1 MRVRILGTAAGG
13 GLPQWNCGCPGCDTA
28 RMTGGGRTQDCLAIT
43 GDGSVWYLVNA
54 SADLR
59 AQLLA
64 APELAP
70 ARHTRDPPL
79 GGVLLTSGELDH
91 TLGLLN
97 LREAAGIEVYATPT
111 VRAALP
117 FAAALAAYT
126 TVRWH
131 PVVPGRPIPLAG
143 GLTAL
148 AFAPGAKPPRYAG
161 AAPGAGWTVAY
172 RFTKTGTD
180 TDTGTGTGTGGLVYA
195 PGLARWTPEFAA
207 GVAGADVALLD
218 GTFAT
223 ADEFGDGAAMGH
235 LSIEDTLVHLAAH
248 PGPEYV
254 FTHLNNTNPYAH
266 AGADVTDRLAA
277 VGARIA
283 MDGEIL
289 RL

>member
-1 MRVRILGTAAGG
+1 MS
-13 GLPQWNCGCPGCDTA
+13 
-28 RMTGGGRTQDCLAIT
+28 GGGRTQDCLAIT

-59 AQLLA
+59 AQLLS

-70 ARHTRDPPL
+70 PRHTRDPPL

-91 TLGLLN
+91 TLGLLT
-97 LREAAGIEVYATPT
+97 LREAAGIDVYATPT

-126 TVRWH
+126 AVRWH
-131 PVVPGRPIPLAG
+131 PVKPGRPIPLAG

-148 AFAPGAKPPRYAG
+148 AFAPGGKRPRYAG
-161 AAPGAGWTVAY
+161 ATPGTGWTVAY
-172 RFTKTGTD
+172 RFTDTNTGHC
-180 TDTGTGTGTGGLVYA
+180 LVYA
-195 PGLARWTPEFAA
+195 PGLAEWSPAFAA

-248 PGPEYV
+248 RGPEYV

-266 AGADVTDRLAA
+266 AGAPVTERLAS

>member
-64 APELAP
+64 APELTP
-70 ARHTRDPPL
+70 PRHTRDPPL

-91 TLGLLN
+91 TLGLLT
-97 LREAAGIEVYATPT
+97 LREAAGIDVYATPT

-117 FAAALAAYT
+117 FATVLAAYT

-131 PVVPGRPIPLAG
+131 LVAPGRPIALAG

-148 AFAPGAKPPRYAG
+148 AFAPGAKRPRYAG
-161 AAPGAGWTVAY
+161 REGGATPGTGWTVAY
-172 RFTKTGTD
+172 RFTDTSTGRA
-180 TDTGTGTGTGGLVYA
+180 LVYA
-195 PGLARWTPEFAA
+195 PGLAEWTPAFAA
-207 GVAGADVALLD
+207 GIAGADVALLD

-223 ADEFGDGAAMGH
+223 ADEFGDVSGGGAVLGH
-235 LSIEDTLVHLAAH
+235 LSIEDTLVHLAVH
-248 PGPEYV
+248 RGPEYV
-254 FTHLNNTNPYAH
+254 FTHLNNTNPLTH
-266 AGADVTDRLAA
+266 AGGAVTERLAA

-283 MDGEIL
+283 VDGEIL